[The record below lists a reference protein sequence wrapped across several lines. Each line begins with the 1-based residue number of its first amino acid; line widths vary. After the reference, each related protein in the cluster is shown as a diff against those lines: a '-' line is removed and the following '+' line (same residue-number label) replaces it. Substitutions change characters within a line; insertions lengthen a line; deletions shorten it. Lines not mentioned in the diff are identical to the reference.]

1 MEYWVKSI
9 IGHNLKVRID
19 KIHQKTHS
27 STFPLFHFSR
37 IEANT
42 HASKNISFIQLFVG
56 TICTLLLGCSSA
68 YYGTM
73 EKLGYPK
80 RDLMVNRVESAR
92 DAQQDAKEEFESALE
107 KFRTVVNF
115 EGGALEKKYDE
126 LKTAY
131 DRSEARAESVS
142 ERIQSVEDVAK
153 ALFEEWESELD
164 QYSSSSLRRS
174 SAAKLQQTK
183 RQYTQLISAMKR
195 AEKKMDPVLAA
206 FKDQVL
212 YLKHNLNAKAIA
224 SLQTELVSVQ
234 SDVDALIREMNA
246 SIKEANT
253 FISAMAK
260 E

>member
-1 MEYWVKSI
+1 MFKMIPKKRQSLLLVSA
-9 IGHNLKVRID
+9 V
-19 KIHQKTHS
+19 
-27 STFPLFHFSR
+27 F
-37 IEANT
+37 A
-42 HASKNISFIQLFVG
+42 
-56 TICTLLLGCSSA
+56 LLLGCSSA

-80 RDLMVNRVESAR
+80 RDLMINRVESAR

-107 KFRTVVNF
+107 KFSSVLNF
-115 EGGALEKKYDE
+115 DGGKLEEKYDQ

-131 DRSEARAESVS
+131 DRSDARAETVRD
-142 ERIQSVEDVAK
+142 RIESVEDVAE

-164 QYSSSSLRRS
+164 QYTSSSLRRS
-174 SAAKLQQTK
+174 SARKLQQTK
-183 RQYTQLISAMKR
+183 RQYAQLISAMKR

-206 FKDQVL
+206 LHDQVL

-234 SDVDALIREMNA
+234 SEVNSLIRDMNA
-246 SIKEANT
+246 SIKEANV
-253 FISAMAK
+253 FIDAMAK

>member
-1 MEYWVKSI
+1 
-9 IGHNLKVRID
+9 
-19 KIHQKTHS
+19 
-27 STFPLFHFSR
+27 
-37 IEANT
+37 
-42 HASKNISFIQLFVG
+42 
-56 TICTLLLGCSSA
+56 
-68 YYGTM
+68 M

-92 DAQQDAKEEFESALE
+92 DAQQDAKEEFQSALE
-107 KFRTVVNF
+107 KFRTVVKF
-115 EGGALEKKYDE
+115 DGGKLEQKYDE

-131 DRSEARAESVS
+131 DRSEARAETVTD
-142 ERIQSVEDVAK
+142 RIESVEDVAE
-153 ALFEEWESELD
+153 ALFEEWASELD
-164 QYSSSSLRRS
+164 QYSNSSLRRS
-174 SAAKLQQTK
+174 SARKLEQTK
-183 RQYTQLISAMKR
+183 RQYTQLINAMKR

-246 SIKEANT
+246 SIDEANT
-253 FISAMAK
+253 FISAMEK